1 MSVVTQNLNGY
12 SLSADKEKLQLL
24 KDTYCKGSTDKEF
37 MLFVHAC
44 ERTQLDPFMRQIH
57 AVKRWDSTLRRESMT
72 IQTGIDGYRLI
83 AERTGC
89 YSPGREPSYT
99 YDANGNLESATAY
112 VKKMTKDGTW
122 HEVAAT
128 AFFEEYCQRNKENRP
143 IAMWQKM
150 ARNQLAKCAE
160 ALCLRKAFPAELSG
174 IYTREEMEQADVVTV
189 ESSVVEPI
197 VADEPQTEEFV
208 NANEAKNIQDLL
220 TKCEVSYVQN
230 VESYYQKEYGITK
243 WKELP
248 KTQYNRLLGN
258 IMKKLKMC
266 EAA

>member
-12 SLSADKEKLQLL
+12 SLDKEKLELL
-24 KDTYCKGSTDKEF
+24 RDTYCKGATHQEF

-44 ERTQLDPFMRQIH
+44 ERTKLDPFMRQIH
-57 AVKRWDSTLRRESMT
+57 AVKRWDSTLRREAMT

-99 YDANGNLESATAY
+99 YDANGHLESATAY

-128 AFFEEYCQRNKENRP
+128 AFFDEYCQRNKENKP

-174 IYTREEMEQADVVTV
+174 IYTKEEMEQAEVVTV
-189 ESSVVEPI
+189 EIPGDSEQVVDLPKNEPI
-197 VADEPQTEEFV
+197 NDDEVKYLQDSLNQCEEM
-208 NANEAKNIQDLL
+208 
-220 TKCEVSYVQN
+220 YVRN
-230 VESYYQKEYGITK
+230 VESYYQKEFGINS
-243 WKELP
+243 WKDLP
-248 KTQYNRLLGN
+248 KAQYTRLLNN
-258 IMKKLKMC
+258 INKKLQAR
-266 EAA
+266 AA

>member
-1 MSVVTQNLNGY
+1 MSVITQNLNGY
-12 SLSADKEKLQLL
+12 SLSTDKEKLKLL
-24 KDTYCKGSTDKEF
+24 KDTYCRGATDPEF

-57 AVKRWDSTLRRESMT
+57 AVKRWDNTLKRESMT

-174 IYTREEMEQADVVTV
+174 IYTREEMEQAA
-189 ESSVVEPI
+189 VVEPI
-197 VADEPQTEEFV
+197 VADRPQVEECINDDEV
-208 NANEAKNIQDLL
+208 KYLESLL
-220 TKCEVSYVQN
+220 NQCDDTYVQN
-230 VESYYQKEYGITK
+230 VQNYYQKEAKIND
-243 WKELP
+243 WKELQ
-248 KTQYNRLLGN
+248 KNQYVKLLNN
-258 IMKKLKMC
+258 ITKKLQAR
-266 EAA
+266 AA